1 MIYIPYFFKKKG
13 TKGELIKDKISIRVL
28 TQLDDKNM

>member
-1 MIYIPYFFKKKG
+1 MIYIPYFLKKG